1 MLNSSLISS
10 RDFTALLLFVNVL
23 LLCRAALALG
33 VCRGTQDQEFGR
45 SAGRDTDEEARD
57 QTETL

>member
-1 MLNSSLISS
+1 ML
-10 RDFTALLLFVNVL
+10 
-23 LLCRAALALG
+23 CHAALALG